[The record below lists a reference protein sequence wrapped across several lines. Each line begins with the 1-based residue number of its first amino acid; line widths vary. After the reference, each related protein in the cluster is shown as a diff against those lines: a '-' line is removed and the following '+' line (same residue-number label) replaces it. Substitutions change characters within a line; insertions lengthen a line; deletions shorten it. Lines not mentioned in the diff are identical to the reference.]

1 MNNSYVYQKFQNTT
15 SILDLVDTSWPM
27 LSYHVAVSPQTVNQR
42 CRTIGSRT
50 LP

>member
-15 SILDLVDTSWPM
+15 SILDLVDTSWSM